1 MKRSWL
7 TLAAT
12 VLIGLL
18 AGVALAGRPT
28 TADQT
33 VIPATTAPAPTSEP
47 ATTSTTAASTTTAA
61 APSTTEPSTTTTAL
75 DPATVRMLAANGTRR
90 SGVATRTAD
99 RLKAVGFT
107 QTSATDSIDPVE
119 VSTIYYRD
127 GFADAAAAA
136 ALALGLDPAE
146 VVPYAQPISSIDDT
160 GDVIVAL
167 GADFQE

>member
-61 APSTTEPSTTTTAL
+61 PSTTEPSTTTTEL
-75 DPATVRMLAANGTRR
+75 DPATVRVLAANGTRR

-107 QTSATDSIDPVE
+107 QTSPTDSIDPVE
-119 VSTIYYRD
+119 VTTIYYRD

-146 VVPYAQPISSIDDT
+146 VVPYAQPISSIDDS